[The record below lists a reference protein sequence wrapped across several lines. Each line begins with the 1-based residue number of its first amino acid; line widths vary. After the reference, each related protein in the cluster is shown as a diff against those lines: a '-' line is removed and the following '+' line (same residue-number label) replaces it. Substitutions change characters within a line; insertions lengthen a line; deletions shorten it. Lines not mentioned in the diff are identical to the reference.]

1 MYKKIFTAADL
12 YEFLKKQNKSV
23 NFSSKKDGYEITIST
38 PGSFE
43 LVEDNDSEGLLY
55 CSLKA
60 FHDLSN
66 ENKSYID
73 SDVFEKRITTMVDRP
88 IMADIVDVEKN
99 GETVKDFSGHTMHI
113 DEEQDKII
121 YDEIPIGHVVN
132 PENIHT
138 EYDSDYDRTF
148 AHADCVIYEEYT
160 DACDILRR
168 RQKVDCSVE
177 LTIRSMSFNP
187 KQQELHL
194 DDYYVQGITLLG
206 EAYLPGMKGS
216 NVTLKDFSSENNS
229 VYFNRDELVKEIT
242 QAVIKQLG
250 DNTAAF
256 NADNNSKEGGTE
268 TVFEKLLKK
277 YNKTKED
284 ITFEYEG
291 LSDEELEALFAE
303 HFETKK
309 KKKGA
314 DDDSTV
320 VSEGEGEPS
329 GGEGDQNQNANPDQ
343 NQNTNTTT
351 DDQNQNQ
358 NSNPDDQNQNTN
370 PDEQN
375 QNTTSDAGENQNGE
389 PEQNQNA
396 EPTTGEDN
404 GEGQND
410 NPDGGE
416 GTENF
421 TKTFELSHNDIRS
434 GLYALLAPY
443 EEEDNEWYWITD
455 VYDDHFI
462 YEGWSSEH
470 LYDQK
475 YSRDGDNIKFEGE
488 RVHLNIEY
496 LTDSE
501 LVALNEMRSNYSQ
514 IQSKLEKYESEPEKK
529 KILQNSDWDNIRE
542 TEAFTELLKEENHF
556 DLSTDE
562 LSKTL
567 NDMLLEFSKGHKIEF
582 SSKKESEPAK
592 KVGMKMLPVNK
603 KSGVRS
609 RYGGLFAKSE

>member
-88 IMADIVDVEKN
+88 IMADIVDIEKN
-99 GETVKDFSGHTMHI
+99 GEIVKDFSGHTMHI

-132 PENIHT
+132 PDNIHT
-138 EYDSDYDRTF
+138 EYDSNYDRTF

-250 DNTAAF
+250 DNTTAF

-277 YNKTKED
+277 YNKTKAD

-291 LSDEELEALFAE
+291 LSDKELEALFAE
-303 HFETKK
+303 HFEDTKK
-309 KKKGA
+309 KKKVSG
-314 DDDSTV
+314 DDDSAVASGEEGTS
-320 VSEGEGEPS
+320 SEE
-329 GGEGDQNQNANPDQ
+329 N
-343 NQNTNTTT
+343 
-351 DDQNQNQ
+351 DDDENDDPE
-358 NSNPDDQNQNTN
+358 NSNDPENEPED
-370 PDEQN
+370 
-375 QNTTSDAGENQNGE
+375 TSDDNES
-389 PEQNQNA
+389 
-396 EPTTGEDN
+396 GEDN
-404 GEGQND
+404 GEESGQD
-410 NPDGGE
+410 NGQESGE
-416 GTENF
+416 TSSEESGENTEIYS
-421 TKTFELSHNDIRS
+421 KTFELSHDDIRS
-434 GLYALLAPY
+434 ALYVLIQPF
-443 EEEDNEWYWITD
+443 EDSDDDWYWINEVFD
-455 VYDDHFI
+455 NYFVYQGCNPEHVFKQNYKKDDNNVSL
-462 YEGWSSEH
+462 EGDRIH
-470 LYDQK
+470 M
-475 YSRDGDNIKFEGE
+475 
-488 RVHLNIEY
+488 NIEY

-514 IQSKLEKYESEPEKK
+514 IQSKLASYEAEPEKMA
-529 KILQNSDWDNIRE
+529 ILKSDCYSQISD
-542 TEAFTELLKEENHF
+542 TEAFKDLMKQETHF
-556 DLSTDE
+556 DMSVEDVQAKAD
-562 LSKTL
+562 S
-567 NDMLLEFSKGHKIEF
+567 MLLEFAKTNKIEF
-582 SSKKESEPAK
+582 SSKKESEPTK

-603 KSGVRS
+603 KSGGRS
-609 RYGGLFAKSE
+609 RYGGLFAKDKN

>member
-12 YEFLKKQNKSV
+12 YDFLKKQNKSV

-250 DNTAAF
+250 DNKTATF
-256 NADNNSKEGGTE
+256 ADNSTRKEE
-268 TVFEKLLKK
+268 PKTVFEKLLKK
-277 YNKTKED
+277 YNKTEAD

-291 LSDEELEALFAE
+291 LSDEELEALFEE
-303 HFETKK
+303 HFASKK
-309 KKKGA
+309 RKKGSG
-314 DDDSTV
+314 DDDSAV
-320 VSEGEGEPS
+320 VSD
-329 GGEGDQNQNANPDQ
+329 GEGDSSGENQGQDDNNTGET
-343 NQNTNTTT
+343 NTNTGDNTGDTNT
-351 DDQNQNQ
+351 DDNNGGE
-358 NSNPDDQNQNTN
+358 NTN
-370 PDEQN
+370 
-375 QNTTSDAGENQNGE
+375 ENQNE
-389 PEQNQNA
+389 NNSTEN
-396 EPTTGEDN
+396 
-404 GEGQND
+404 QND
-410 NPDGGE
+410 NPDNN
-416 GTENF
+416 TENPEDN
-421 TKTFELSHNDIRS
+421 TENPEDNGEDNNGGDNSEVYSKTFELSHDDIRS
-434 GLYALLAPY
+434 ALYVLIQPF
-443 EEEDNEWYWITD
+443 EDSDDDWYWINE
-455 VYDDHFI
+455 VFDDYFI
-462 YEGWSSEH
+462 YQGCVPEH
-470 LYDQK
+470 IFKQSYKKD
-475 YSRDGDNIKFEGE
+475 DDNVSLEGE
-488 RVHLNIEY
+488 RVHMNIEY

-514 IQSKLEKYESEPEKK
+514 IQSKLASYEAEPEKMA
-529 KILQNSDWDNIRE
+529 ILKSDCYSQISE
-542 TEAFTELLKEENHF
+542 TEAFKDLIKQETHF
-556 DLSTDE
+556 EMSVEDVQAKADA
-562 LSKTL
+562 
-567 NDMLLEFSKGHKIEF
+567 MLLEFAKTNKIEF

-603 KSGVRS
+603 KSGGRS

>member
-12 YEFLKKQNKSV
+12 YDFLKKQNKSV

-268 TVFEKLLKK
+268 LVFEKLLKK

-291 LSDEELEALFAE
+291 LSDKELEALFTE
-303 HFETKK
+303 HFEDTKK
-309 KKKGA
+309 KKKVSG
-314 DDDSTV
+314 DDSAVASGEEGTS
-320 VSEGEGEPS
+320 SEENGDDPDEP
-329 GGEGDQNQNANPDQ
+329 ENEPED
-343 NQNTNTTT
+343 
-351 DDQNQNQ
+351 
-358 NSNPDDQNQNTN
+358 NPDD
-370 PDEQN
+370 E
-375 QNTTSDAGENQNGE
+375 S
-389 PEQNQNA
+389 
-396 EPTTGEDN
+396 GEDN
-404 GEGQND
+404 GEESGD
-410 NPDGGE
+410 ESGEDSGEESGDGSGE
-416 GTENF
+416 NAETYS
-421 TKTFELSHNDIRS
+421 KTFELSHSDIRS

-488 RVHLNIEY
+488 RVHLNVEY

-514 IQSKLEKYESEPEKK
+514 IQSKLASYEAESE
-529 KILQNSDWDNIRE
+529 KIAILKSDCYSQISE
-542 TEAFTELLKEENHF
+542 TEAFKDLMKQETHF
-556 DLSTDE
+556 DMSVEDVQA
-562 LSKTL
+562 KA
-567 NDMLLEFSKGHKIEF
+567 DAMLLEFAKTNKIEF
-582 SSKKESEPAK
+582 SSKEESEPAK
-592 KVGMKMLPVNK
+592 KVGMKVLPVNK
-603 KSGVRS
+603 KSSGRS